1 MNGLLVIDK
10 PGDWTSH
17 DVVAR
22 VRRITGER
30 SVGHL
35 GTLDPMATG
44 VLPLVLGKWTRLA
57 QFYLNAEKVYEGTI
71 RFGFATDTY
80 DAEGEPMGEANPV
93 NFSEADLKVAV
104 EGFRGAIQQ
113 TPPPFS
119 AKKIKGVPAYKLA
132 RQEKEV
138 RLEPVEVKVFELEVS
153 APKDEISEFRARVSS
168 GTYVRSLAHDLG
180 QKLGCGAGVGAGA
193 VGAHLASLRRT
204 RHAEFDIADAV
215 TLEKLEAAGKD
226 GLPQFLLSARGV
238 LPKMPAV
245 VATEEQLT
253 KVRHGNPVNL
263 MELTQAPEIK
273 VLGRGG
279 ELAAIAKRVAG
290 TLFQPKIVLME

>member
-10 PGDWTSH
+10 PGGWTSH

-57 QFYLNAEKVYEGTI
+57 QFYLNAEKEYDGTI

-80 DAEGEPMGEANPV
+80 DAKGERVGEESDPQ
-93 NFSEADLKVAV
+93 FSEAELQGVV
-104 EGFRGAIQQ
+104 EGFRGSIRQM
-113 TPPPFS
+113 PPPFS

-132 RQEKEV
+132 RQEKPVE
-138 RLEPVEVKVFELEVS
+138 LEPVEVRVMELEVG
-153 APKDEISEFRARVSS
+153 PVKDGVAEFRAEVSS
-168 GTYVRSLAHDLG
+168 GTYVRSLAHDIG
-180 QKLGCGAGVGAGA
+180 QKLVC
-193 VGAHLASLRRT
+193 GAHLSSLRRT

-215 TLEKLEAAGKD
+215 TLEKLEAAGD
-226 GLPQFLLSARGV
+226 SLPQYLLSARGV

-245 VATEEQLT
+245 MATEEQLT

-263 MELTQAPEIK
+263 MELTRAPEVK
-273 VLGRGG
+273 VLGPGG
-279 ELAAIAKRVAG
+279 ELAAIARRVAG
-290 TLFQPKIVLME
+290 TLFQPKIVLMD

>member
-10 PGDWTSH
+10 PAGWTSH

-22 VRRITGER
+22 VRRIANER

-57 QFYLNAEKVYEGTI
+57 QFYLDAEKTYEGTI

-80 DAEGEPMGEANPV
+80 DAEGEAAGEPKAV
-93 NFSEADLKVAV
+93 NFPEAELQAVV

-113 TPPPFS
+113 MPPPFS
-119 AKKIKGVPAYKLA
+119 AKKVQGVPAYKLA
-132 RQEKEV
+132 RQQKEV
-138 RLEPVEVKVFELEVS
+138 KLQPVTVRVMELEVS
-153 APKDEISEFRARVSS
+153 PPNGGGVAAFRAHVSS
-168 GTYVRSLAHDLG
+168 GTYVRSLAHDIG
-180 QKLGCGAGVGAGA
+180 AKLG

-204 RHAEFDIADAV
+204 RHAEFGIEEAV
-215 TLEKLEAAGKD
+215 SLEKLEASAD
-226 GLPQFLLSARGV
+226 ALAEFLLSARRV
-238 LPKMPAV
+238 LPKLPSV
-245 VATEEQLT
+245 VAMDDQLAR
-253 KVRHGNPVNL
+253 VRHGNSVNL
-263 MELTQAPEIK
+263 MELSQAPQVK
-273 VLGRGG
+273 VLTQGG

-290 TLFQPKIVLME
+290 TLFQPKIVLVE

>member
-10 PGDWTSH
+10 PAGWTSH

-22 VRRITGER
+22 VRRIAGER

-57 QFYLNAEKVYEGTI
+57 QFYLDAEKVYEGTI
-71 RFGFATDTY
+71 RFGIATDTY
-80 DAEGEPMGEANPV
+80 DAEGERLGEPRPV
-93 NFSEADLKVAV
+93 DISSSDLQVAL
-104 EGFRGAIQQ
+104 EGFRGAIRQ

-119 AKKIKGVPAYKLA
+119 AKKVQGVPAYKLA
-132 RQEKEV
+132 RKKEEV
-138 RLEPVEVKVFELEVS
+138 ELAPVQVTVHELEVK
-153 APKDEISEFRARVSS
+153 APETAGEAGVYEFRARVSS

-180 QKLGCGAGVGAGA
+180 QKLGCGA
-193 VGAHLASLRRT
+193 HLASLRRT
-204 RHAEFDIADAV
+204 RHAEFDIANAV
-215 TLEKLEAAGKD
+215 TLEKLEAG
-226 GLPQFLLSARGV
+226 PVTEFLLSARQV
-238 LPKMPAV
+238 LPKLPTV
-245 VATEEQLT
+245 VGNEEQLM
-253 KVRHGNPVNL
+253 KVRHGNSVNL
-263 MELTQAPEIK
+263 PEISQASLIK
-273 VLGRGG
+273 VLGPGG

>member
-10 PGDWTSH
+10 PAGWTSH

-22 VRRITGER
+22 VRRIAGER

-57 QFYLNAEKVYEGTI
+57 QFYLDAEKVYAGTI

-80 DAEGEPMGEANPV
+80 DAEGEALDELKRV
-93 NFSEADLKVAV
+93 SFTADDLQVAL
-104 EGFRGAIQQ
+104 EGFRGAIRQ

-119 AKKIKGVPAYKLA
+119 AKKVKGVPAYKLA
-132 RQEKEV
+132 RKKEEV
-138 RLEPVEVKVFELEVS
+138 ELAPVEVTVHELEVW
-153 APKDEISEFRARVSS
+153 APVGQGDVYEFRARVSS
-168 GTYVRSLAHDLG
+168 GTYVRSLTHDLG
-180 QKLGCGAGVGAGA
+180 QKLG

-204 RHAEFDIADAV
+204 RHAEFDIANAV
-215 TLEKLEAAGKD
+215 TLERLEAGKVAE
-226 GLPQFLLSARGV
+226 FLLSARQV
-238 LPKMPAV
+238 LPKLPTV

-253 KVRHGNPVNL
+253 KVRHGNSVNL
-263 MELTQAPEIK
+263 PEISQAQLIK
-273 VLGRGG
+273 VLATGG

-290 TLFQPKIVLME
+290 TLFQPKIVLMD